1 MKRQI
6 ISINED
12 KCNGCGLCVP
22 GCPEGALQIIEG
34 KARLVGDLFCDG
46 LGACIGEC
54 PEGAITILER
64 EAEPYNERIVMEN
77 IIKHG
82 PSVISAHIKHLR
94 DHNETGYL
102 NEALDLLREKGLPV
116 PVEVEHARQEHHA
129 GCPGSRIV
137 DMRGH
142 TGTTRREGTASRQSE
157 LRQWPVQLH
166 LINPHAPFLKNADL
180 LVAADCVPFA
190 YPAFH
195 EDLLRDKIL
204 VIFCPK
210 LDAGIDKYIEK
221 LAEIFAHQDI
231 KSVTVAH
238 MEVPCCFGAGRIVET
253 AMQKA
258 GKRITIH
265 DYTIGMAGGLSGEG
279 AHPLSQLRG
288 GGIR

>member
-1 MKRQI
+1 VKRQI
-6 ISINED
+6 ISINEER
-12 KCNGCGLCVP
+12 CNGCGLCVP

-34 KARLVGDLFCDG
+34 KARLVNDLFCDG

-64 EAEPYNERIVMEN
+64 EAEPYDERLVMEN
-77 IIKHG
+77 IIRQG
-82 PSVISAHIKHLR
+82 PSVISAHIRHLR

-102 NEALDLLREKGLPV
+102 NEALDLLREKGLQV
-116 PVEVEHARQEHHA
+116 PVEVSHARQELSP
-129 GCPGSRIV
+129 GCPGSRVV

-142 TGTTRREGTASRQSE
+142 KSASRHEATTHKDSE

-166 LINPHAPFLKNADL
+166 LVNPHAPFLKNADL

-210 LDAGIDKYIEK
+210 LDAGIDQYVEK
-221 LAEIFAHQDI
+221 LTEIFVHQDI

-253 AMQKA
+253 AMGKA
-258 GKRITIH
+258 GKRIMVN
-265 DYTIGMAGGLSGEG
+265 DYTIGITG
-279 AHPLSQLRG
+279 ALTCEDSHGRVLP
-288 GGIR
+288 

>member
-6 ISINED
+6 ISINEE

-34 KARLVGDLFCDG
+34 KARLVSDLFCDG

-64 EAEPYNERIVMEN
+64 EAEPYNERLVMEN
-77 IIKHG
+77 IIKQG
-82 PSVISAHIKHLR
+82 PSVISAHIEHLR
-94 DHNETGYL
+94 DHNETVYL

-116 PVEVEHARQEHHA
+116 PVEIEPVRHEHHA
-129 GCPGSRIV
+129 GCPGSRVI

-142 TGTTRREGTASRQSE
+142 RNQPRHEGPVQRQSE

-166 LINPHAPFLKNADL
+166 LVNPHAPFLRNADL
-180 LVAADCVPFA
+180 LVAADCVPFSYA
-190 YPAFH
+190 AFH
-195 EDLLRDKIL
+195 EDLLRDRIL

-210 LDAGIDKYIEK
+210 LDAGIDQYIEK
-221 LAEIFAHQDI
+221 LTEIFAHQEI
-231 KSVTVAH
+231 RSVTVAH

-253 AMQKA
+253 AMEKA
-258 GKRITIH
+258 GKRIPVI
-265 DYTIGMAGGLSGEG
+265 DYTIGISGGLSTED
-279 AHPLSQLRG
+279 ARG
-288 GGIR
+288 RVLP

>member
-1 MKRQI
+1 VEAEVKRQI

-34 KARLVGDLFCDG
+34 KARLVSDLFCDG

-64 EAEPYNERIVMEN
+64 EAEPYNERLVMEN
-77 IIKHG
+77 IIPQG
-82 PSVISAHIKHLR
+82 PSVIAAHIKHLR

-116 PVEVEHARQEHHA
+116 PVELETAPHEHHA
-129 GCPGSRIV
+129 GCPGSRVI

-142 TGTTRREGTASRQSE
+142 RSAPRNDEAVRRQSE

-166 LINPHAPFLKNADL
+166 LVNPHAPFLKNADL

-195 EDLLRDKIL
+195 EDMLRDKIL

-210 LDAGIDKYIEK
+210 LDSGLEQYVEK

-231 KSVTVAH
+231 RSVTVAH

-253 AMQKA
+253 AMQRA
-258 GKRITIH
+258 GRRVPVN
-265 DYTIGMAGGLSGEG
+265 DYTVEIGGSLTGEE
-279 AHPLSQLRG
+279 ARG
-288 GGIR
+288 RVLP